1 MESQHIQTVLLRY
14 VMQSS
19 VVDVSKVK
27 NDTLLFEEGIFDS
40 MAFVLLIDFIE
51 EEFGIKPTDSDLVE
65 ENFKSIDAITKYIQ
79 SKTGINT

>member
-1 MESQHIQTVLLRY
+1 MDSQHIQTVLLKY

-19 VVDVSKVK
+19 VVDVSKIK

-51 EEFGIKPTDSDLVE
+51 ENFGIKPTDKDLIE

-79 SKTGINT
+79 NKKSINT

>member
-1 MESQHIQTVLLRY
+1 MDSQHIQTVLQEY
-14 VMQSS
+14 VSQSS

-51 EEFGIKPTDSDLVE
+51 EQFGIKPTDKDLVE
-65 ENFKSIDAITKYIQ
+65 DNFKSIDAMTKYIQ
-79 SKTGINT
+79 SKEQALT

>member
-1 MESQHIQTVLLRY
+1 MDSQHIQTVLLNY
-14 VMQSS
+14 IMQYS

-51 EEFGIKPTDSDLVE
+51 EKFGIKPTDKDLVE
-65 ENFKSIDAITKYIQ
+65 ENFRSIDAIARYVQNK
-79 SKTGINT
+79 KDFNT